1 MSITPYAPTSVTSA
15 VIMLVVE
22 LQSSITVTK
31 DEYTTSLF
39 STLTWKRTVG
49 LSLSNMLVEVSPI

>member
-1 MSITPYAPTSVTSA
+1 MSITPYAPTGVTSA

-49 LSLSNMLVEVSPI
+49 LSLSNILVEVSPI

>member
-39 STLTWKRTVG
+39 STLT
-49 LSLSNMLVEVSPI
+49 